1 MSDCSL
7 EYPGLSGKFKLVVV
21 PGCQIVNWCCRDNR
35 EITSKSWFQD
45 VRLFIAIPRNMG
57 IEQTVSWFQDVS
69 LFTGVPGIIRTAQTS
84 ILFEMSNCSVGFQ
97 GNS

>member
-7 EYPGLSGKFKLVVV
+7 EYPGLSGEFNLVVV

-45 VRLFIAIPRNMG
+45 VRLFIAVPEIIG
-57 IEQTVSWFQDVS
+57 TAHTVSGLRDVR
-69 LFTGVPGIIRTAQTS
+69 L
-84 ILFEMSNCSVGFQ
+84 LELLGFL
-97 GNS
+97 G